1 MHDPRHDKLADLLV
15 NYSCEVQP
23 GENVLIEC
31 YDTPLEFIDAIVR
44 AVYAADGH
52 PLLELK
58 YNRLLRT
65 LLADASKESLAAI
78 QHAELHRMKNMD
90 AFIGVRGIANAKEL
104 SDLPSEKNA
113 LWGTEVFQPVHA
125 NERVPNTKWVVLRY
139 PTQSMAMMA
148 NMSTQ
153 AFEDYYFRVT
163 TEVDYRRMSEAM
175 DPAEQFLKSAD
186 RVEITGPGTDLRFSI
201 KGIGAVKCD
210 GKRNIPDGE
219 VYTCPVRDS
228 VNGVVRY
235 NTPSSYHGFTFKDI
249 ELRFENGKIV
259 DAKANDR
266 KRINEIFD
274 TDEGAR
280 YIGEFAL
287 GCNPA
292 ITFAM
297 DEILFDEKI
306 GGSFHFTPGNAYDDT
321 DNGNRSAVHWD
332 LVCIQTP
339 ECGGGE
345 IRIDGDLIRKDG
357 RFVHPAFEGMNPEN
371 LLPEQ
376 RGA

>member
-1 MHDPRHDKLADLLV
+1 MHDARHDKLANLLV

-23 GENVLIEC
+23 GEKVLIEC
-31 YDTPLEFIDAIVR
+31 YDTPIEFIDAIVK
-44 AVYAADGH
+44 AVYAAGGY

-65 LLADASKESLAAI
+65 MLKGASKESLASI
-78 QHAELHRMKNMD
+78 QDSELHRMKNMD
-90 AFIGVRGIANAKEL
+90 AFIGVRGVTNAKEL
-104 SDLPSEKNA
+104 SDVPSDKNA

-139 PTQSMAMMA
+139 PTPAMAMMA
-148 NMSTQ
+148 DMSTE
-153 AFEDYYFRVT
+153 AFEEYYFNVT
-163 TEVDYRRMSEAM
+163 ANVDYKKMSKAM
-175 DPAEQFLKSAD
+175 DPAAEYLRNAD
-186 RVEITGPGTDLRFSI
+186 QVHITGPGTDIKFSI
-201 KGIGAVKCD
+201 KDIGAVKCD
-210 GKRNIPDGE
+210 GQRNIPDGE
-219 VYTCPVRDS
+219 VYSCPVRDS
-228 VNGVVRY
+228 VNGTIRY

-249 ELRFENGKIV
+249 ELTFENGKIV
-259 DAKANDR
+259 KATANDT
-266 KRINEIFD
+266 KRINEILD

-292 ITFAM
+292 IDFAM

-332 LVCIQTP
+332 LVLIQTP
-339 ECGGGE
+339 EYGGGE
-345 IRIDGDLIRKDG
+345 IRMDGDLIRKDG
-357 RFVHPAFEGMNPEN
+357 SFVHPAFVGLNPDK
-371 LLPEQ
+371 LM
-376 RGA
+376 G